1 MIFSSNSKDIL
12 LVFST
17 TSSPKRTMQESPKAL
32 SIAKQK
38 ISKNMVPEKQNYP
51 NLFKPEDLSSSNR
64 KNEMEK

>member
-1 MIFSSNSKDIL
+1 
-12 LVFST
+12 
-17 TSSPKRTMQESPKAL
+17 MQESPKAL